1 MKKILNVCM
10 CGLVAA
16 AIVTGCSKKP
26 ANETTA
32 APETTQAAATE
43 SSAQETVPSV
53 DLSKVDNGTI
63 TLGNYKGIEVK
74 RDAVEVT
81 DEEVQQAIQSDLA
94 AHEKDVEVERAVQS
108 GDVVNIDFV
117 GKKDGTAFDGGT
129 AQGYDLTIG
138 SNQFIPGFEEGIIGA
153 KKGDKLSLDLTF
165 PQEYNNKDLAGQP
178 VVFEVTVN
186 TIKEKQTP
194 ELNDAFVQ
202 ENTEFKTVDEYKEN
216 QKQTLLQNKNDQAD
230 QNVKSNIYDAVLAN
244 STVEANQEAID
255 ANVENVVARYTNQAA
270 AYGMDFASFITA
282 FTGMKE
288 EDFRSTVKTQAEG
301 IVKQRLVLNAIAEKE
316 GITVNDDDRKDVAEK
331 MGYESVDSMI
341 QAAGQYEV
349 DDYIISNKVLDFL
362 KENAKIT
369 E

>member
-1 MKKILNVCM
+1 MRKFLNVCM

-16 AIVTGCSKKP
+16 AIMTGCSKKP
-26 ANETTA
+26 AAETTSA
-32 APETTQAAATE
+32 APETTTATE

-74 RDAVEVT
+74 RDTVEVT

-94 AHEKDVEVERAVQS
+94 AHEKDVDVDRAVQS

-165 PQEYNNKDLAGQP
+165 PQEYNNADLAGKP

-202 ENTEFKTVDEYKEN
+202 ENTDFKTVDEYKED
-216 QKQTLLQNKNDQAD
+216 KKTTLLQNKNDQAD
-230 QNVKSNIYDAVLAN
+230 QTVKSDIYDAVLAN

-288 EDFRSTVKTQAEG
+288 EDFRNTVKTQAEG

-316 GITVNDDDRKDVAEK
+316 GITVSDDDRTDVAQK

-369 E
+369 Q

>member
-10 CGLVAA
+10 CGLIAA

-26 ANETTA
+26 AVETTA
-32 APETTQAAATE
+32 APESTEATE

-63 TLGNYKGIEVK
+63 TLGNYMGIEVK

-81 DEEVQQAIQSDLA
+81 DEEVQQAIDSDLA
-94 AHEKDVEVERAVQS
+94 AQEKDVEVDRAIQS

-138 SNQFIPGFEEGIIGA
+138 SNQFIPGFEEGLVGA
-153 KKGDKLSLDLTF
+153 KKGDKLSLDVTF
-165 PQEYNNKDLAGQP
+165 PEDYNNKDLAGKP

-202 ENTEFKTVDEYKEN
+202 ENTKYKNVDEYKEDK
-216 QKQTLLQNKNDQAD
+216 KQTLIQNKNDEAD
-230 QNVKSNIYDAVLAN
+230 QNVKGSIYEAVLAN
-244 STVEANQEAID
+244 SKVEANQEAID
-255 ANVENVVARYTNQAA
+255 ANVENVIARYTNQAA
-270 AYGMDFASFITA
+270 SYGMDFPSFITA

-288 EDFRSTVKTQAEG
+288 EDFRNTVKTQAEG
-301 IVKQRLVLNAIAEKE
+301 IVKQRLVLNAIADKE
-316 GITVNDDDRKDVAEK
+316 GITVSDDDRNDVAQK
-331 MGYESVDSMI
+331 MGYENVDSMI

>member
-1 MKKILNVCM
+1 MRKFLNVCM

-16 AIVTGCSKKP
+16 AIMTGCSKKP
-26 ANETTA
+26 AAETTTA
-32 APETTQAAATE
+32 APETTEATE

-74 RDAVEVT
+74 RDTVEVT

-94 AHEKDVEVERAVQS
+94 AHEKDVDVDRAVQS

-138 SNQFIPGFEEGIIGA
+138 ANQFIPGFEEGIIGA

-165 PQEYNNKDLAGQP
+165 PQEYNNADLAGKP

-202 ENTEFKTVDEYKEN
+202 ENTKFKTVDEYKED
-216 QKQTLLQNKNDQAD
+216 KKTTLLQNKNDQAD
-230 QNVKSNIYDAVLAN
+230 QTVKSEIYDAVLAN

-288 EDFRSTVKTQAEG
+288 EDFRNTVETQAEG

-316 GITVNDDDRKDVAEK
+316 GITVSDDDRTDVAQK

-369 E
+369 Q

>member
-1 MKKILNVCM
+1 MRKIFKVCM

-26 ANETTA
+26 AEETTA
-32 APETTQAAATE
+32 ATEAATE
-43 SSAQETVPSV
+43 SSAQETVPAV

-63 TLGNYKGIEVK
+63 TLGNYMGIEVK

-81 DEEVQQAIQSDLA
+81 DEEVKQAIDSDLA
-94 AHEKDVEVERAVQS
+94 AHETDTEVDRAVQS

-117 GKKDGTAFDGGT
+117 GKKDGVAFDGGT

-138 SNQFIPGFEEGIIGA
+138 ANQFIPGFEEGLVGA
-153 KKGDKLSLDLTF
+153 KKGDKVSLDLTF
-165 PQEYNNKDLAGQP
+165 PENYNNADLAGKP

-186 TIKEKQTP
+186 TIKEKSIP
-194 ELNDAFVQ
+194 ELDDAFVQ
-202 ENTEFKTVDEYKEN
+202 GNTDFKTVDEYKEN
-216 QKQTLLQNKNDQAD
+216 KKQTLLQNKNDQAD
-230 QNVKSNIYDAVLAN
+230 QKVKSDIYDAVLAG

-282 FTGMKE
+282 FTGLQE
-288 EDFRSTVKTQAEG
+288 EDFRNEVKSQAEG

-316 GITVNDDDRKDVAEK
+316 GIAVTDDDRNDTATQL
-331 MGYESVDSMI
+331 GYESADSMI
-341 QAAGQYEV
+341 EAAGQYEV

-362 KENAKIT
+362 KENSKIT